1 MKTTRQKKTKSSVK
15 KQSWLKNTLIYKSFQ
30 NLSQRFIHL
39 SFLDFLYYLTFALA
53 GSFYFYRVLP
63 KLSILQSAQPLLE
76 QVDSWRE
83 EGVFQELTDIER
95 SVAEFKI
102 YTVLVIAIIFISYI
116 IIKWLISTLMQ
127 DKKLQKMQFVKF
139 TILNLIFASGFIT
152 LTAVLYSLFQEA
164 MFAILFVFILVPLTI
179 YLVNNL
185 HPIFVKDKTIF
196 TSYIKAFSTLK
207 KIHYFILP
215 YLIIFTIFIAIYILL
230 SFLNFIPDT
239 LFLLIFLLIFACYI
253 TWAKVYLLSILKR
266 IKSI

>member
-1 MKTTRQKKTKSSVK
+1 MVTKKAKSKSTK
-15 KQSWLKNTLIYKSFQ
+15 KQSWLKNTLLYKSFQ
-30 NLSQRFIHL
+30 SLGHRFIHL
-39 SFLDFLYYLTFALA
+39 TFLDFLYYLTFALV

-102 YTVLVIAIIFISYI
+102 YTALVLGIIFLSYI
-116 IIKWLISTLMQ
+116 IIKWVISTLMQ
-127 DKKLQKMQFVKF
+127 DKKLQKVQFVKF

-152 LTAVLYSLFQEA
+152 LTAILYSLFQEA
-164 MFAILFVFILVPLTI
+164 MFAILFVFIMVPLTI

-185 HPIFVKDKTIF
+185 HPIFVNNKNIF
-196 TSYIKAFSTLK
+196 QSYIKAFSTFK
-207 KIHYFILP
+207 KIHYFIIP
-215 YLIIFTIFIAIYILL
+215 YIVIFIIFIAIYILL

-253 TWAKVYLLSILKR
+253 TWAKVYLLSILKK

>member
-1 MKTTRQKKTKSSVK
+1 MKEKKSVKK

-30 NLSQRFIHL
+30 SISHRFIHL

-53 GSFYFYRVLP
+53 GSFYVYRVLP

-102 YTVLVIAIIFISYI
+102 YTALVLGIIFLSYI

-127 DKKLQKMQFVKF
+127 DKKLEKVQFVKF
-139 TILNLIFASGFIT
+139 TILNLIFISGFIT
-152 LTAVLYSLFQEA
+152 LTAVVYSLFQEA
-164 MFAILFVFILVPLTI
+164 IFAILFVFLLVPLSI

-196 TSYIKAFSTLK
+196 NSYIKAFSTFK

-215 YLIIFTIFIAIYILL
+215 YLIIFTIFILIYIVL

-253 TWAKVYLLSILKR
+253 TWAKVYLLSILKK
-266 IKSI
+266 IKAV